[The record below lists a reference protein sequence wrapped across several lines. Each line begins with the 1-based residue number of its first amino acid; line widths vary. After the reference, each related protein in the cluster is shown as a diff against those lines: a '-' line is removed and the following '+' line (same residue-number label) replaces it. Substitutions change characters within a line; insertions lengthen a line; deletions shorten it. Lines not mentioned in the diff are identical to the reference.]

1 VTAHHP
7 LPPECRVPRVEL
19 DITAELDLPRLSEVG
34 AVLDRIL
41 SLHPAEVVIDLSGCR
56 HLDAAAIG
64 LLLDVQRRLTRRGGV
79 LTLRD
84 PHPRIRRIL
93 DTARPDQPLPA
104 GDSAP
109 RPPSGGG
116 DAFGAGP
123 AGPALGR
130 ARVVT
135 RP

>member
-1 VTAHHP
+1 MTAHQP

-19 DITAELDLPRLSEVG
+19 DITTALDLSRLSEVG
-34 AVLDRIL
+34 VILDRIL
-41 SLHPAEVVIDLSGCR
+41 SLQPGEVVIDLSECR

-64 LLLDVQRRLTRRGGV
+64 LLLDAQRRLARRGGV

-93 DTARPDQPLPA
+93 DTAGPDQPRPVAGATPA
-104 GDSAP
+104 GSDPA
-109 RPPSGGG
+109 
-116 DAFGAGP
+116 AAGP
-123 AGPALGR
+123 ARPALGR

-135 RP
+135 RS

>member
-1 VTAHHP
+1 MTAPQP
-7 LPPECRVPRVEL
+7 LPPECRVPRIEL
-19 DITAELDLPRLSEVG
+19 DVTSELDLPRLPEVG

-41 SLHPAEVVIDLSGCR
+41 SLHPGEVVIDLSECR

-64 LLLDVQRRLTRRGGV
+64 LLLDVQRRLARRGGV

-93 DTARPDQPLPA
+93 DTARPDQPRPVA
-104 GDSAP
+104 EASPG
-109 RPPSGGG
+109 PPSTSS
-116 DAFGAGP
+116 DPADAGP
-123 AGPALGR
+123 TRPALGR
-130 ARVVT
+130 AKVVT

>member
-1 VTAHHP
+1 MTAHHP

-19 DITAELDLPRLSEVG
+19 DITTELDLRRLSDVG
-34 AVLDRIL
+34 AVLDRVL
-41 SLHPAEVVIDLSGCR
+41 SLQPEEVVIDLSGCR

-64 LLLDVQRRLTRRGGV
+64 LLLDVQRRLTRRGGA
-79 LTLRD
+79 LTLRN

-93 DTARPDQPLPA
+93 DTARPDQPLPVA
-104 GDSAP
+104 DRAP
-109 RPPSGGG
+109 HPPSGSG
-116 DAFGAGP
+116 DAVGSEP
-123 AGPALGR
+123 ARPALGR